1 MKRYSTSLTSRRN
14 KIKLQWDTISQ
25 LLGWLYTKRPIIVS
39 VDDNMEKLE
48 PPIHCWWEHKMVY
61 NQEIWI
67 HMSTHKNPYM
77 NIHSNIIHS
86 SQKVEKPKCLSADE
100 WINKMCYIHTVQYY
114 LAVKRNKVQIHV
126 ITWIKLESIMLN
138 EKISQNTTY

>member
-1 MKRYSTSLTSRRN
+1 MRYHFTATR
-14 KIKLQWDTISQ
+14 
-25 LLGWLYTKRPIIVS
+25 
-39 VDDNMEKLE
+39 MA
-48 PPIHCWWEHKMVY
+48 IHKKTNNSKCWWQYGEIGTLIHYWWEHKMVY

-67 HMSTHKNPYM
+67 HMSTHKNPYI

-86 SQKVEKPKCLSADE
+86 SQKVEKPKRLSADE
-100 WINKMCYIHTVQYY
+100 WINKMCYIHTGQYY

-126 ITWIKLESIMLN
+126 ITWIKLESNMLN